1 MTVLIG
7 RAVVI
12 GSAWRCA
19 TFQVSPSRRS
29 TVGPDHDAG
38 AWAAFRLA
46 QRAAEA
52 SLDAEIFLAGP
63 ATGLLRRT
71 VREQLD
77 GRPKE
82 SLEAVLAAGIP
93 ILVAPG

>member
-1 MTVLIG
+1 MDPSSRKLILY
-7 RAVVI
+7 
-12 GSAWRCA
+12 
-19 TFQVSPSRRS
+19 S

-63 ATGLLRRT
+63 ATGLIRRQ
-71 VREQLD
+71 VRDRLE
-77 GRPKE
+77 GRPRE
-82 SLEAVLAAGIP
+82 SLEAVLAAGVP
-93 ILVAPG
+93 ISVAPG

>member
-1 MTVLIG
+1 METSRKLI
-7 RAVVI
+7 
-12 GSAWRCA
+12 
-19 TFQVSPSRRS
+19 FYS

-63 ATGLLRRT
+63 ATGLLRRG
-71 VREQLD
+71 VRDQLE

-82 SLEAVLAAGIP
+82 SLEAVLAARIP
-93 ILVAPG
+93 ISVAPG